1 MMCLQFTFY
10 NVRDIKRE
18 GKGGGC
24 LILYLS
30 LLLKLIKT
38 AFSPTTLYI
47 ILEYILFPELLLFSK
62 EEETKKWEKGER
74 SNLTF
79 WLHGY
84 GTRKYFSK
92 AKFYKLYF
100 R

>member
-10 NVRDIKRE
+10 DVRDIKRK

-24 LILYLS
+24 LILHLS

-62 EEETKKWEKGER
+62 EETKKMREGGKE
-74 SNLTF
+74 
-79 WLHGY
+79 
-84 GTRKYFSK
+84 
-92 AKFYKLYF
+92 
-100 R
+100 